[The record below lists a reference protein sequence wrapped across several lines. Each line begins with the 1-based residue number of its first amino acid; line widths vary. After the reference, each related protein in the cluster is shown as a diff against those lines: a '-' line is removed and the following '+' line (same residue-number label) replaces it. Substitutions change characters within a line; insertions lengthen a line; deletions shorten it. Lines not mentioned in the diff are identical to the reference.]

1 MSIERLNPTELK
13 ALELILDKGNRT
25 FDEIAEELGVS
36 ARQLRRIREKQDFKQ
51 ALKDSAVS
59 ASSEDVADVL
69 KALTKKAKNGD
80 IKAIQLFVQ
89 VHGLIVEKKEVKS
102 TTTVEDV
109 SNVKQMSN
117 EDIEAELR
125 ALQEK
130 AKKTA
135 LFVV

>member
-13 ALELILDKGNRT
+13 ALELILNKGNRT
-25 FDEIAEELGVS
+25 FDEISTELEIS
-36 ARQLRRIREKQDFKQ
+36 PRHLRRIREKPDFKQ

-59 ASSEDVADVL
+59 ASAEDINDVM
-69 KALTKKAKNGD
+69 KALSKRAKSGDVKAM
-80 IKAIQLFVQ
+80 QLFVQ

-109 SNVKQMSN
+109 SSVKQMSN
-117 EDIEAELR
+117 EDIEAEIR
-125 ALQEK
+125 ELQEM

-135 LFVV
+135 LYVV